1 MSLSSRKNFHVQSV
15 SLMSTPSTGTYCDH
29 QPGSVS
35 LTEIMCHIKV
45 QAPAVVCHIKVQAPA
60 VIISLAVSAVQKLC
74 AILHFIK
81 LYQVNPKSKVIST
94 DVSCLFQQ
102 TSCLNMFFIV
112 SYLNEP
118 AFSTYFVLFRIW
130 TNQFSQDVLYCFIF
144 EWTSF
149 LKIFCIVSYLS
160 EPAFS
165 TCFVLFHIWTNQP
178 AQHALYNRQKRL

>member
-15 SLMSTPSTGTYCDH
+15 GLMSTPSTGTYCDH

-60 VIISLAVSAVQKLC
+60 VIISLAVSAVHKLC

-94 DVSCLFQQ
+94 DVSCLLQQ
-102 TSCLNMFFIV
+102 TSCLNIFCIV
-112 SYLNEP
+112 LYLNEV
-118 AFSTYFVLFRIW
+118 AFSRYFVLFRIW
-130 TNQFSQDVLYCFIF
+130 TNQLSQDILYCFIF
-144 EWTSF
+144 ERISF
-149 LKIFCIVSYLS
+149 LNMYFIVSYLS
-160 EPAFS
+160 EPARS
-165 TCFVLFHIWTNQP
+165 TCSVQQAKEIVTET
-178 AQHALYNRQKRL
+178 